1 MKRLGSGLMGIDQG
15 DTVLFSDPF
24 HTQPTVQTSVSFWDM
39 DTSTVIRVDVAVE
52 TVTETGFDLVFHTWS
67 DIRVTRSR
75 IGWMAIGELIDEDNW
90 DVM

>member
-1 MKRLGSGLMGIDQG
+1 
-15 DTVLFSDPF
+15 
-24 HTQPTVQTSVSFWDM
+24 M
-39 DTSTVIRVDVAVE
+39 DASTVIRVDVAVE

-67 DIRVTRSR
+67 DIRVTGGR